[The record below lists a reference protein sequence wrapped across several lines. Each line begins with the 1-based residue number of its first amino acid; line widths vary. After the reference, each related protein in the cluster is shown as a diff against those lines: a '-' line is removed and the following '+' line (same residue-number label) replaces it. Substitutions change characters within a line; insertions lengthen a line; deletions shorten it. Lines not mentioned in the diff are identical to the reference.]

1 MIFLT
6 FTSAAPQSQHI
17 VFLLRQPWSRM
28 RCLAVFLALHR
39 NRMMLCSV
47 SVAPRG
53 GFAGETKSDATTSW
67 PGHSGTC

>member
-1 MIFLT
+1 
-6 FTSAAPQSQHI
+6 
-17 VFLLRQPWSRM
+17 M